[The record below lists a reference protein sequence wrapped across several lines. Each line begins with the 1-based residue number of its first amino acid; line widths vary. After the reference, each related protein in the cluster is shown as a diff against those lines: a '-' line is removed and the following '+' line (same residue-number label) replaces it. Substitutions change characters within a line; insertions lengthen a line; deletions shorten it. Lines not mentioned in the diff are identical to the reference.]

1 MKSCVTGRLDPDSAP
16 ALVSGLKSMLA
27 WMARAIRSVF
37 FARIDRD
44 CQSFAWLCR
53 ASAALLFAASL
64 SACAGFDN
72 FGRPSATAEVT
83 AEEPAAPESS
93 GPSTEAVAEAPGPE
107 PEIHHGTGVFI
118 NMEPLALATVE
129 TTVTGDVTLNF
140 IDADVREVV
149 RAVLGD
155 ILGLNYVIDPAVSG
169 TVTVQTSR
177 PLPRSSLLST
187 LENVLALAG
196 AALVRR
202 DNFYSIIPLDKALGE
217 AGTFDIGPARPLHGP
232 GYGIQIVPLEFVS
245 AGEMKK
251 ILDPITPFGGDV
263 RVDEARNLL
272 IIAGTLES
280 RQNALEAVDIF
291 DVDWLSGMSFG
302 LFPLQFVDPETLAK
316 ELETVLLEEPASP
329 LSGMIRFVP
338 IERMNALL
346 VISPSADYV
355 DEAGGW
361 IERLDQTGDEGGRQ
375 IYVYP
380 VQNGRA
386 ADLAVLLNDIFGG
399 VAPREPQYEVAPGL
413 EPVELRAEPAAEGL
427 EMPAPPS
434 LSPSADA
441 VTLSSEIRVIA
452 DEATN
457 SLVILASPADYR
469 MVKAALDQLDIL
481 PLQVLIEATIAEVE
495 LTEKLKF
502 GLQWFFETGRST
514 FTLSEVAAG
523 TVDSIFPGFSY
534 FFQGAGIQAALNAL
548 SEVTDVNVISSPQVM
563 VLDNQTAL
571 LQVGD
576 TVPIATQSA
585 VSTIDPEAPIVN
597 SIEYRDTGVLLTV
610 TPRVNAGGLVI
621 MEIEQEV
628 SDVILTTT
636 SGIDSPTIQERR
648 ITSTVAIQ
656 SGETVALGGLIRDR
670 QFETET
676 GVPILADI
684 PLLGALFRATNNET
698 KRVELLILITP
709 RVVGSLRDARE
720 VTEELRQRVRSVV
733 PLGIKI
739 E

>member
-1 MKSCVTGRLDPDSAP
+1 M
-16 ALVSGLKSMLA
+16 
-27 WMARAIRSVF
+27 WF
-37 FARIDRD
+37 
-44 CQSFAWLCR
+44 WR
-53 ASAALLFAASL
+53 ASAALVFAASL

-72 FGRPSATAEVT
+72 FGRPSDTAEVT
-83 AEEPAAPESS
+83 ADEPATPEMSA
-93 GPSTEAVAEAPGPE
+93 PSTEAVAEASGPE
-107 PEIHHGTGVFI
+107 PEIHHGTGVFV
-118 NMEPLALATVE
+118 NTEPLAFATVE
-129 TTVTGDVTLNF
+129 TTATGDITLNF
-140 IDADVREVV
+140 IDADVREVA

-155 ILGLNYVIDPAVSG
+155 ILGLNYVVDPAVGG

-187 LENVLALAG
+187 LENVLALTG

-202 DNFYSIIPLDKALGE
+202 DNLYGIIPLDKALGE
-217 AGTFDIGPARPLHGP
+217 TGSFDVGPARPLHGP

-251 ILDPITPFGGDV
+251 ILEPITPFGGDV
-263 RVDEARNLL
+263 RVDKARNLL

-280 RQNALEAVDIF
+280 RRNALEAIEIF

-316 ELETVLLEEPASP
+316 ELETVLLEEPTSP

-346 VISPSADYV
+346 VISPSADYI

-361 IERLDQTGDEGGRQ
+361 IGRLDQTGDEGGRQ
-375 IYVYP
+375 VYVYP

-386 ADLAVLLNDIFGG
+386 ADLAVLLNDIFGDG
-399 VAPREPQYEVAPGL
+399 APREPEYEVAPGL
-413 EPVELRAEPAAEGL
+413 EPVELRTEPTAEGL
-427 EMPAPPS
+427 EAPVPAPPS
-434 LSPSADA
+434 PATDA
-441 VTLSSEIRVIA
+441 AALTFTGESEIRVIA

-457 SLVILASPADYR
+457 ALVILASPADYR
-469 MVKAALDQLDIL
+469 MVKAALNQLDIL
-481 PLQVLIEATIAEVE
+481 PLQVLIEATIAEVT
-495 LTEKLKF
+495 LTEELKF
-502 GLQWFFETGRST
+502 GLQWFFELDQDTGSSQ
-514 FTLSEVAAG
+514 FTLSELAAG
-523 TVDSIFPGFSY
+523 TVGEIFPGFNY
-534 FFQGAGIQAALNAL
+534 FFQGTDIRAALNAL
-548 SEVTDVNVISSPQVM
+548 SSVTDLNVISSPQIM
-563 VLDNQTAL
+563 VLDNQTSV

-576 TVPIATQSA
+576 TVPVPTQSA
-585 VSTIDPEAPIVN
+585 VSIIDPDAPIVN
-597 SIEYRDTGVLLTV
+597 SIEFRDTGVILTV

-628 SDVILTTT
+628 SDVIGTTT
-636 SGIDSPTIQERR
+636 SGIDAPTIQQRR

-656 SGETVALGGLIRDR
+656 SGETVALGGLIQDR
-670 QFETET
+670 QEDTQT

-684 PLLGALFRATNNET
+684 PLLGALFRATDNET
-698 KRVELLILITP
+698 KRVELLVLITP
-709 RVVGSLRDARE
+709 RVVGNPREARE
-720 VTEELRQRVRSVV
+720 VTAELRQRVRSVV